1 MMITVTLKLR
11 CGKTPARRPDAW
23 FIPGGD
29 VSVWLREIAA
39 WEVPH
44 GDVRLLPVPRSST
57 DRQPCGVLAL
67 VEKGRAPVAARCVA
81 FAKAGDRVFIPVDA
95 WFDPDVSEAE
105 LRELCFSDSQL
116 YVWHPA
122 AGLVAFEP
130 ADVLRLS
137 DLIEIEPPL
146 ARLWDGALPGVAFS
160 RRLVSLMPEQS
171 LSFEQ
176 MLQDGRD
183 DIGSEQPDADNLPAG
198 PREPQPG
205 IGGAI
210 GRQGMRMLANAAQW
224 LAQHMP
230 AGSGGGGGSGGPGW
244 INNLEALAR
253 RKLVGIYA
261 GLDAER
267 NKEITR
273 LLNLLQT
280 DPDKGLRYAL
290 PMGGDAHRGIAPP
303 SGRLGERNVDFKL
316 GGLGGGQAA
325 DFWDLSAKHRQDL
338 ITRYRELANRE
349 INLGRHRR
357 AAYIF
362 AELLGDLHSAANALE
377 AGRHWREAAVL
388 YQQKLKRPMDAARCL
403 EQGGQWAEAIA
414 LYQELKEHEKA
425 GDLLV
430 RLEQRE
436 AADAEYRLAA
446 GNHHTR
452 GDHLSA
458 ARLYENKLRAP
469 DEAVDELASGW
480 PASSQAGQCLR
491 GVFAMLGKM
500 GRHDAAQRWVARFR
514 EDGPPQRLRVQTVE
528 ILAET
533 ATGYPDRTTSLA
545 AADCTRRLISG
556 QLAESTPSN
565 ARQLLHSL
573 GKLAP
578 EDRLLTRDCQ
588 RFLGNVKPPNP
599 AAPRKVDV
607 IKRPRLIRAIS
618 LASGYKWRSATWSG
632 DTIFVA
638 GDDGRSVYVVRCAWD
653 GAVDSPAAVWKLQR
667 AIGSDRI
674 ILSISPQNDD
684 LLLVHVVDHEWLGT
698 QPFPVSDRFPHELR
712 AGSVGGVTE
721 NTLGADRTTQGTTWR
736 LESNHP
742 SDHFVL
748 TSVRREGQ
756 ASPTYTVPYPD
767 PETWENLGGFN
778 SFSMHARSNK
788 VYLGVLDQLT
798 IVDEAG
804 KMDQIPFA
812 DLITSLGGSA
822 PNTRT
827 RVALTF
833 PHGAAIFWDD
843 VEGRRTQ
850 HIAED
855 RVEPVAGFNRGGYL
869 VVADASGCEIY
880 GTSGRHAKLEGS
892 LSGFAAKPIAVLSAP
907 RTDQFGIAFENG
919 QIHVYEMP

>member
-29 VSVWLREIAA
+29 VAVWLAEIAA

-57 DRQPCGVLAL
+57 DRQACGVLAL
-67 VEKGRAPVAARCVA
+67 VEKGPAPVAAARCVP
-81 FAKAGDRVFIPVDA
+81 FARVGDRVFIPADA

-122 AGLVAFEP
+122 AGLVAFEL

-146 ARLWDGALPGVAFS
+146 ARLWDRALPGVAFS
-160 RRLVSLMPEQS
+160 RRLVSLMPEQP

-198 PREPQPG
+198 PREAQPG

-230 AGSGGGGGSGGPGW
+230 AGGAGAGGGPGW
-244 INNLEALAR
+244 INNLEAWAR
-253 RKLVGIYA
+253 RKLAGIYA

-290 PMGGDAHRGIAPP
+290 PMGGEAHRGIAPP
-303 SGRLGERNVDFKL
+303 SNRLVERNIDFNL

-403 EQGGQWAEAIA
+403 EQGGLWAEAIA

-425 GDLLV
+425 GDLLL

-436 AADAEYRLAA
+436 AADGEYRVAA
-446 GNHHTR
+446 GNHHAR

-458 ARLYENKLRAP
+458 ARFYENKLRAP

-491 GVFAMLGKM
+491 GVFALLGKL

-528 ILAET
+528 ILAEV
-533 ATGYPDRTTSLA
+533 ATGYPDRITSQA

-556 QLAESTPSN
+556 QLAESTPSD

-573 GKLAP
+573 GRLAP

-588 RFLGNVKPPNP
+588 RFLGSIKPPSP

-607 IKRPRLIRAIS
+607 IKRPRLIRAITAAGFN
-618 LASGYKWRSATWSG
+618 LRAATWSG

-638 GDDGRSVYVVRCAWD
+638 GDDGMYVYVVRCGWD
-653 GAVDSPAAVWKLQR
+653 GAIESPAGVWKLQR
-667 AIGSDRI
+667 AVAGDPI

-684 LLLVHVVDHEWLGT
+684 LLLVHVVGHERLGA
-698 QPFPVSDRFPHELR
+698 QSIPVSDRFPHELR

-721 NTLGADRTTQGTTWR
+721 VTLGVDRTTQGTTWR
-736 LESNHP
+736 LEYDNVAEN
-742 SDHFVL
+742 FVL

-756 ASPTYTVPYPD
+756 ASPTYVVSSPD
-767 PETWENLGGFN
+767 AQTWEQLGPVN
-778 SFSMHARSNK
+778 SFPIHARANK
-788 VYLGVLDQLT
+788 VYLGLLNQF
-798 IVDEAG
+798 IIFDESG

-812 DLITSLGGSA
+812 DAIMSLGGSA

-855 RVEPVAGFNRGGYL
+855 RVKPVAGFNRGGYL